1 MKLYLS
7 GPMTGYPE
15 SNYPAFEKAAQTL
28 RDNGHEVYSPHEYM
42 PAGKPTL
49 EKLKEAFSAYCK
61 FICEE
66 AEGIVL
72 LHGWES
78 SLGVSAELALA
89 KNCQLEI
96 FIYPQPCG

>member
-1 MKLYLS
+1 MTKIYLS

-15 SNYPAFEKAAQTL
+15 SNYPAFQKATNEL
-28 RDNGHEVYSPHEYM
+28 RDAGHIVYSPHEFM
-42 PAGKPTL
+42 PAGKPTVDQL
-49 EKLKEAFSAYCK
+49 RKAFAAYCK

-66 AEGIVL
+66 AEAIVL
-72 LHGWES
+72 LPGWEN

-96 FIYPQPCG
+96 IFYTGN